1 MRLLNRLGRT
11 RHAHVVQV
19 VVVSFVSL
27 VAIASWTAA
36 AEPGSSGGAEP
47 PRALFYTGIETEP
60 VRGTTEV
67 TGARASVRLEPV
79 LQGDQVRHD
88 FWIDNPRDVELE
100 LRDVTACSGCILL
113 DYSRKV
119 APRGRG
125 RIAILIVTDSRGGET
140 IEGTIR
146 AETDDPTRPLIE
158 IDVSMKVR
166 EFAALSP
173 YRVWL
178 EGHAGEKIVAK
189 TTVVP
194 NERYPF
200 DITGIKTRR
209 GAYFDLS
216 WAKTTVDGRPGWEIT
231 LTNTRTRPG
240 PYQDVLYIQTDHP
253 DRPELEVRVE
263 GRIAEPGA
271 PPVKQPQEEESPD
284 S

>member
-1 MRLLNRLGRT
+1 MHLLDRFCRPPHS
-11 RHAHVVQV
+11 RVARAV
-19 VVVSFVSL
+19 VVAL
-27 VAIASWTAA
+27 VALASGPAT
-36 AEPGSSGGAEP
+36 AEPAASAGDEP
-47 PRALFYTGIETEP
+47 RKALFYTGIHTEP
-60 VRGTTEV
+60 VRGSTDV
-67 TGARASVRLEPV
+67 TGARASMRLDPV

-113 DYSRKV
+113 DHSRTV
-119 APRGRG
+119 APKGRG
-125 RIAILIVTDSRGGET
+125 RLAILIVTDSRGGET
-140 IEGTIR
+140 IDGTIR
-146 AETDDPTRPLIE
+146 VETNDPERPLIE

-178 EGHAGEKIVAK
+178 EGRAGEEIVAR

-194 NERYPF
+194 NEDYPF

-216 WAKTTVDGRPGWEIT
+216 WRETTVDGRPGWEIT
-231 LTNTRTRPG
+231 LTNRRTRPG

-253 DRPELEVRVE
+253 ARPELEVRVE
-263 GRIAEPGA
+263 GRIAEQGSSSSRQA
-271 PPVKQPQEEESPD
+271 EKEESPD